1 MLTRP
6 QTRGGSG
13 AIQPKAQNALT
24 LAPVRAAQI
33 NGCDAVGARLIA
45 NPNCTTAIAVRTRV
59 NPSKA
64 VCAALSL
71 PLPFAPAGHGSV
83 ADSLPLWHSA
93 HDRLDVS
100 GASPRLYWASRAK
113 L

>member
-6 QTRGGSG
+6 PNPRFGRFDPTN
-13 AIQPKAQNALT
+13 AQSALT
-24 LAPVRAAQI
+24 IALIRAAQI

-100 GASPRLYWASRAK
+100 GASPRLYRASRAK

>member
-64 VCAALSL
+64 VCAALFT
-71 PLPFAPAGHGSV
+71 PFTLRAGRPWLCGRFT
-83 ADSLPLWHSA
+83 AALA
-93 HDRLDVS
+93 F
-100 GASPRLYWASRAK
+100 GA
-113 L
+113 

>member
-45 NPNCTTAIAVRTRV
+45 NPNCTTAIAVRVREIPRNRV
-59 NPSKA
+59 LRSPPRPS
-64 VCAALSL
+64 
-71 PLPFAPAGHGSV
+71 PAGYGPV

-100 GASPRLYWASRAK
+100 GASPRLYRASRAK